1 MSGTG
6 KMQIEPLSFDSYKS
20 IIRLWKDAQLSFRP
34 KGRDSSEEMKLQF
47 EQDSDII
54 LGAFESG
61 ELIGVIFGSDDG
73 RKGWINRLAVH
84 PDHRERKIALSLIE
98 TLEKALEKRGRKII
112 CTLIEDWNE
121 SSFSLFNKMGYV
133 RHDDIIY
140 LSKRESEEI

>member
-34 KGRDSSEEMKLQF
+34 KGRDSPEEMKLQF

-84 PDHRERKIALSLIE
+84 TDHRGRKIALSLIE
-98 TLEKALEKRGRKII
+98 ALEKALKKRGRKII